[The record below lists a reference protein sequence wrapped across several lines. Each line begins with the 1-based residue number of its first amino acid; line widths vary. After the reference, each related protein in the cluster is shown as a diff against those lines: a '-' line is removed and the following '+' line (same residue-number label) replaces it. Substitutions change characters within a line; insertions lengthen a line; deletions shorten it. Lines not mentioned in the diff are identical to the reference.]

1 MVRMAA
7 IAAIR
12 IDTEDTKAVSQ
23 AEWDGKDWTFKNL
36 SKPSEM
42 SKMLWEVKQMKATL
56 EFRHSQVTIQ
66 DKLMT
71 ERAPYNMRY
80 MHWVAKSIMEHHVER
95 GLGKITQPMSKD
107 HLLRLT

>member
-1 MVRMAA
+1 MAT

-12 IDTEDTKAVSQ
+12 IDTENTEAVSR
-23 AEWDGKDWTFKNL
+23 AEWDGENWTL
-36 SKPSEM
+36 EDLPKPSGM
-42 SKMLWEVKQMKATL
+42 SAMLWEVKQMKARL

-80 MHWVAKSIMEHHVER
+80 HHWVAKSIMEHHVER
-95 GLGKITQPMSKD
+95 GLGKIVLPMSKND
-107 HLLRLT
+107 LLRLT